1 MAATQV
7 ESCNQASGKM
17 TDTLTPSQRSD
28 CMSRVRGRDTR
39 PELVVRRLVHAL
51 GYRFRLHRR
60 DMPGSPDIVLP
71 RFRSVILVHGCFWH
85 RHDDPDCRLARMPK
99 SRIEFWGPKLA
110 SNQSRDERVRRAL
123 EALGWRV
130 LVIWECEV
138 KDQGKLRREIL
149 EFLGGK
155 GDESEGD

>member
-1 MAATQV
+1 
-7 ESCNQASGKM
+7 M
-17 TDTLTPSQRSD
+17 TDTLTPSQRSER
-28 CMSRVRGRDTR
+28 MSRVRARDTK

-110 SNQSRDERVRRAL
+110 SNQARDERVRRAL